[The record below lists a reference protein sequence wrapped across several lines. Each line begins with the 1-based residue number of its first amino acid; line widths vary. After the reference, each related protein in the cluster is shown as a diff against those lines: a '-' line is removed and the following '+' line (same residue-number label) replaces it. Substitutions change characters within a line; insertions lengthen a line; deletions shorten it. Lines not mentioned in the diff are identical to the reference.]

1 MAAMGGGFDG
11 PGTEI
16 RAVTASDSTDLTG
29 CRGFFYTGTAG
40 NIAVKTIHGAANTTA
55 VTITD
60 CPKDTIIPLQVTRIM
75 STNTTATQI
84 YALF

>member
-1 MAAMGGGFDG
+1 MTAIGGGFGD

-16 RAVTASDSTDLTG
+16 RAITASDSTDLTG

-40 NIAVKTIHGAANTTA
+40 DVAVKTIHGAAATTA

-60 CPKDTIIPLQVTRIM
+60 CPADTIIPLQVTRIM

-84 YALF
+84 FGLF